1 MDILGDDNF
10 DKKDN
15 INDNLFVVKM
25 KLQEAEK
32 TDSDATVISSPSISH
47 SDDSLIG
54 DIDNNGNNQFKIL

>member
-1 MDILGDDNF
+1 LDILGDDNF